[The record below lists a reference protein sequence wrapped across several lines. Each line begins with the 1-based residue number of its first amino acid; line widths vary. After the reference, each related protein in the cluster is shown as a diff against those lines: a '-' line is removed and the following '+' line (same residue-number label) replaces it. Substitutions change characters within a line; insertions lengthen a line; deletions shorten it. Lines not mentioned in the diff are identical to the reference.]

1 MAVKVQLKNH
11 IFLTLQSAVQGKFL
25 TKKEGYE
32 QFGYF
37 CVMNVL
43 KKLFNFYL
51 DSSIHIGLSVYALTY
66 STLLLFALPY
76 DEAVLYFTFYG
87 TIVTYNFI
95 KYGSSAKQYFF
106 VTSKYKKGIQLF
118 SFLCFVL
125 AVFYAYQMQFKT
137 LLFAIGFSVLSSL
150 YIIPFLPNRKNFRT
164 LPGFKISIVALC
176 WAGVTVLLP
185 IVNADLP
192 IAETKVVFI
201 CIQRFLLVLI
211 LMIPFEISDLSYD
224 AEGLGTLPQRLGISR
239 TKLLAFVWILLFIGF
254 DYLIREEMS
263 KEFFIT
269 LGLSFGLVFAIWK
282 SGIKK
287 SKYFT
292 SFWVESI
299 PIVWF
304 LLLLLIR

>member
-1 MAVKVQLKNH
+1 
-11 IFLTLQSAVQGKFL
+11 
-25 TKKEGYE
+25 
-32 QFGYF
+32 
-37 CVMNVL
+37 MNVL

-66 STLLLFALPY
+66 TTLILFELPD
-76 DEAVLYFTFYG
+76 DEAVLCFSFYG

-106 VTSKYKKGIQLF
+106 VKTKYMKGIQLF

-125 AVFYAYQMQFKT
+125 AVFYAFQMPVKT
-137 LLFAIGFSVLSSL
+137 LLFAVGFTMLSSL

-164 LPGFKISIVALC
+164 LPGFKISIVASC

-192 IAETKVVFI
+192 IAETKVVLA
-201 CIQRFLLVLI
+201 CVQRFLLVLI
-211 LMIPFEISDLSYD
+211 LMIPFEINDLKYD
-224 AEGLGTLPQRLGISR
+224 GEGLGTLPQRIGTTR
-239 TKLLAFVWILLFIGF
+239 TKQLAYAWILLFVGL
-254 DYLIREEMS
+254 DYLIRDALAN
-263 KEFFIT
+263 EFFIA
-269 LGLSFGLVFAIWK
+269 LGLSFALAFAIWK

-304 LLLLLIR
+304 LLLLLA

>member
-1 MAVKVQLKNH
+1 LR
-11 IFLTLQSAVQGKFL
+11 TLQSSTQGKFL
-25 TKKEGYE
+25 TKKWVYE

-37 CVMNVL
+37 CMMNVL

-76 DEAVLYFTFYG
+76 DEPVLYFTFYG
-87 TIVTYNFI
+87 TVVTYNFI
-95 KYGSSAKQYFF
+95 KYGSTATQYFF
-106 VTSKYKKGIQLF
+106 VDTKYIKAIQLF
-118 SFLCFVL
+118 SFVCFVL
-125 AVFYAYQMQFKT
+125 AIFYACEMQLKT
-137 LLFAIGFSVLSSL
+137 LLFAVGFSVLSSL

-192 IAETKVVFI
+192 VAETKVVLTF
-201 CIQRFLLVLI
+201 IQRFLLVLI
-211 LMIPFEISDLSYD
+211 LIIPFEISDLSYD
-224 AEGLGTLPQRLGISR
+224 AEGLGTLPQRLGILR
-239 TKLLAFVWILLFIGF
+239 TKQLTFVWILLFVGL
-254 DYLIREEMS
+254 DYFIREEVS
-263 KEFFIT
+263 TAFFST
-269 LGLSFGLVFAIWK
+269 LGISFVLAFAIWQ
-282 SGIKK
+282 SSIKK

-304 LLLLLIR
+304 LLMLFLR

>member
-1 MAVKVQLKNH
+1 
-11 IFLTLQSAVQGKFL
+11 
-25 TKKEGYE
+25 
-32 QFGYF
+32 
-37 CVMNVL
+37 MNVL

-106 VTSKYKKGIQLF
+106 VKTKYMKGIQLF

-125 AVFYAYQMQFKT
+125 ALFYAFQMETKT
-137 LLFAIGFSVLSSL
+137 VLFAIGFTMLSSL
-150 YIIPFLPNRKNFRT
+150 YIIPFLPNKKNFRT

-176 WAGVTVLLP
+176 WAGVTVILP

-192 IAETKVVFI
+192 IAETKVVLI
-201 CIQRFLLVLI
+201 CLQRFLLVLT
-211 LMIPFEISDLSYD
+211 LMIPFEINDLMYD
-224 AEGLGTLPQRLGISR
+224 GEGLGTLPQRIGIQR
-239 TKLLAFVWILLFIGF
+239 TKQLSFVWVLLFAGL
-254 DYLIREEMS
+254 DYFIRQEVS

-269 LGLSFGLVFAIWK
+269 LLLSFALAFAIWK
-282 SGIKK
+282 SDIKK

-304 LLLLLIR
+304 VLLLFFN

>member
-1 MAVKVQLKNH
+1 MDV
-11 IFLTLQSAVQGKFL
+11 F
-25 TKKEGYE
+25 
-32 QFGYF
+32 
-37 CVMNVL
+37 

-66 STLLLFALPY
+66 CTLMLFGLPY

-106 VTSKYKKGIQLF
+106 VTTKYMKIIQYV
-118 SFLCFVL
+118 SFVCFVL
-125 AVFYAYQMQFKT
+125 TVYYAYQLQLQT
-137 LLFAIGFSVLSSL
+137 LLVAVGLSLLSSL

-164 LPGFKISIVALC
+164 LAGFKISIVALC
-176 WAGVTVLLP
+176 WTGVTVVIPL
-185 IVNADLP
+185 VNAN
-192 IAETKVVFI
+192 AFVMETTVLLT
-201 CIQRFLLVLI
+201 CLQRFILILI

-224 AEGLGTLPQRLGISR
+224 EEALGTLPQRIGIKR
-239 TKLLAFVWILLFIGF
+239 TKQIAYVWIVLFLVLE
-254 DYLIREEMS
+254 YAIRSTISTAFYMTVGVS
-263 KEFFIT
+263 IV
-269 LGLSFGLVFAIWK
+269 LFASIWY

-304 LLLLLIR
+304 LLLVFV